1 MDELDQKM
9 LNILQQDV
17 RVSLKKLQRPA
28 LFHHLQHLLEFKN
41 LKNIV

>member
-1 MDELDQKM
+1 MDELDQNLHEHLAARCSCKFE
-9 LNILQQDV
+9 
-17 RVSLKKLQRPA
+17 KLQRPA